1 MGYKIQ
7 PVQTNLAVDNTA
19 LGVEINFNGPGV
31 FVPVY
36 STDQQSLN
44 NLKNLLLTRIGER
57 YDNPT
62 YGTNLLN
69 IIFQPNVEE
78 LKSDIIDIITVSV
91 NRWMPD
97 VTLEQIIVLTAE
109 DDPTL
114 DHDIRVTINFSAISE
129 KVSSIVINA
138 NETGQ
143 LTII

>member
-78 LKSDIIDIITVSV
+78 LKSDIATVIMFLCNHCPYEEGGKKISAPF
-91 NRWMPD
+91 WI
-97 VTLEQIIVLTAE
+97 QIYKRLKHFPPA
-109 DDPTL
+109 
-114 DHDIRVTINFSAISE
+114 
-129 KVSSIVINA
+129 
-138 NETGQ
+138 
-143 LTII
+143 